1 MKTMFIE
8 YSVRMV
14 LPFLLKKKLKMTIGG
29 IKIFSQDSLV
39 ITKLTREK

>member
-1 MKTMFIE
+1 MFIE

-14 LPFLLKKKLKMTIGG
+14 LPFLLKKKKLKMTIGG

-39 ITKLTREK
+39 ITKLIREK